1 MPGDRFN
8 RILLKQYTLFC
19 KYILSTCKRADKWYQ
34 WALAIA
40 LYAWICLGISFI
52 YINSIGYHH
61 QAVRVGAIFFGI
73 VAIAW
78 GFVVARTLGFIGKKR
93 EA

>member
-1 MPGDRFN
+1 MSSVFL
-8 RILLKQYTLFC
+8 ILCGLGGGGLLYF
-19 KYILSTCKRADKWYQ
+19 LSKRADKWYQ

-78 GFVVARTLGFIGKKR
+78 GFVVARTLGFIGKKS

>member
-1 MPGDRFN
+1 MSSLFL
-8 RILLKQYTLFC
+8 ILCGLGGGGLLYF
-19 KYILSTCKRADKWYQ
+19 LSKRADKGYQ

-52 YINSIGYHH
+52 YI
-61 QAVRVGAIFFGI
+61 
-73 VAIAW
+73 AW